1 MRSMIILKVAGGLS
15 GRMTW
20 QFLNTLESFSS
31 EKNELFNFRFCLIFI
46 FNKKEP
52 QSRQFASYWRKAL
65 FEFLTSQTDKMAFTI
80 FKVIVR

>member
-1 MRSMIILKVAGGLS
+1 MGSMIILKVAGGLS

-31 EKNELFNFRFCLIFI
+31 EKTNFSTFVFL

-65 FEFLTSQTDKMAFTI
+65 FEFLTSQTDKMAFMI